1 MDNLLIAGLA
11 IGGLLLLNNREN
23 YTLIEDKHFTPTQ
36 IPTKLLEEEEE
47 EEEVDLLDLPS
58 RTFNDL
64 KYSHFIPNIKQH
76 THPMGGTGL
85 NSDYN
90 IGGDLSQIMSRR
102 DAGKGFGDDT
112 YMSKK
117 VSEPRFEPEKD
128 MTWINGSLDIRQE
141 LDRYKMDMLHK
152 NKEQLFES
160 IRVGPGIST
169 DPTIPACGGFNSGL
183 YNRVNPDNIFNYKV
197 NQLPVKTIQGKQIND
212 LPTAKPNLAKN
223 SNATFW
229 DSERLAPAPRGRQ
242 GLDSS
247 YHKRNYQDSRK
258 INSVVTFGDN

>member
-23 YTLIEDKHFTPTQ
+23 YTPIEDKHFTPTQ
-36 IPTKLLEEEEE
+36 SSTKLLEEE
-47 EEEVDLLDLPS
+47 EEEVDLLDLKS
-58 RTFNDL
+58 RTFEDL

-76 THPMGGTGL
+76 TQPMGGTGL

-90 IGGDLSQIMSRR
+90 IGGDLSQLMSRR

-117 VSEPRFEPEKD
+117 VSGPRFEPEKD
-128 MTWINGSLDIRQE
+128 MTWINGSLDIRPE
-141 LDRYKMDMLHK
+141 LDRYNMNMLHK
-152 NKEQLFES
+152 NKEQPFES
-160 IRVGPGIST
+160 VRVGPGIST

-197 NQLPVKTIQGKQIND
+197 NQLPGKIIQGKQINE
-212 LPTAKPNLAKN
+212 LPTSKPNLAKN
-223 SNATFW
+223 SNAKFW
-229 DSERLAPAPRGRQ
+229 ESERLCPAPRGRQ
-242 GLDSS
+242 GFDSS
-247 YHKRNYQDSRK
+247 YYQPNYQESRK